1 MPYLGR
7 CFDSSLWYCDRC
19 PSSALSPPDEMP
31 WGVFWTVHPAHCT
44 DCSPRDRGLLWFCF
58 LFTISLSSQ
67 PLVDLDGS
75 IIGVNTQELN
85 VLVTFRQ
92 LQCRWILTAG
102 MGRLEQVAFYRTQ
115 WPCISVSLLLHVQC
129 HVSYGLMA
137 VGIVFTLSQTH
148 LDI

>member
-1 MPYLGR
+1 MPYWGR

-19 PSSALSPPDEMP
+19 PSSALSPPSDEMP

-44 DCSPRDRGLLWFCF
+44 DCSPRDRGLVWFCF

-67 PLVDLDGS
+67 PLVDPDGS

-102 MGRLEQVAFYRTQ
+102 MGRLEQVCF
-115 WPCISVSLLLHVQC
+115 L
-129 HVSYGLMA
+129 
-137 VGIVFTLSQTH
+137 
-148 LDI
+148 